1 MKPHKA
7 HDSAW
12 AELREAIAASTG
24 KKEQSSPNPNGEKT
38 SHARYVKENLSIAH
52 FKVLGRLGYGDIG
65 SVYLA
70 QLLRE
75 DDDKMMMKKKKKNSS
90 SEASASRGQGV
101 RFAIKA
107 MDKAVVRSRE
117 KVQRMAME
125 VEVLAMVDHPF
136 LPTLYAHLDTDR
148 FCFLVMDFC
157 AGGDLHAL
165 LHRQPCRVFHPDA
178 ARYT

>member
-1 MKPHKA
+1 MLNVKPHKA

-12 AELREAIAASTG
+12 AELRDAIAESPV
-24 KKEQSSPNPNGEKT
+24 KKEQSSPNPSSEKAA
-38 SHARYVKENLSIAH
+38 HVRYVKENLSIAH

-75 DDDKMMMKKKKKNSS
+75 DDEEEEEEKKKNGS
-90 SEASASRGQGV
+90 GK
-101 RFAIKA
+101 FAIKA

-117 KVQRMAME
+117 KVQRMTME
-125 VEVLAMVDHPF
+125 VEVLEMVDHPF
-136 LPTLYAHLDTDR
+136 LPTLYAHLETER

-165 LHRQPCRVFHPDA
+165 RHRQPRRVFHPDA
-178 ARYT
+178 ARYTYTIHES

>member
-1 MKPHKA
+1 M
-7 HDSAW
+7 
-12 AELREAIAASTG
+12 
-24 KKEQSSPNPNGEKT
+24 KKEQSSPKPNGAKT
-38 SHARYVKENLSIAH
+38 TPVRYVKENLSIAH

-75 DDDKMMMKKKKKNSS
+75 EDEKKKKNSS
-90 SEASASRGQGV
+90 SESLASRGQGK
-101 RFAIKA
+101 FAIKA

-125 VEVLAMVDHPF
+125 VEVLEMVDHPF
-136 LPTLYAHLDTDR
+136 LPTLYAHLDTER

-157 AGGDLHAL
+157 SGGDLHAL
-165 LHRQPCRVFHPDA
+165 RHRQPRRVFHPDA
-178 ARYT
+178 AR